1 MAETIGPVRKSE
13 TPART
18 QHLGSHIYTSTIR
31 ENSITVF
38 NRAESKNFP
47 PVRFLADFFFLVYNY
62 TMTTK
67 NDKEMSIKVDLRD
80 KYDRKA
86 LTFINGFHR
95 YGLISIK
102 KSFVDRRRKY
112 SSTVT
117 GPLKP
122 KYTRPFKKA
131 RAKAEF
137 NDFFALESN
146 ETKLS
151 GRSWTTYTHD
161 ISSQGVHVG
170 WHWRSRRRR

>member
-1 MAETIGPVRKSE
+1 
-13 TPART
+13 
-18 QHLGSHIYTSTIR
+18 
-31 ENSITVF
+31 
-38 NRAESKNFP
+38 
-47 PVRFLADFFFLVYNY
+47 
-62 TMTTK
+62 
-67 NDKEMSIKVDLRD
+67 MSIKVDLRD

-151 GRSWTTYTHD
+151 GRSWTTYAHD
-161 ISSQGVHVG
+161 ISSHATPTKKLNLRFFGYFLLNYGVHRG
-170 WHWRSRRRR
+170 LGEKGER

>member
-1 MAETIGPVRKSE
+1 MLPFASTVSGPQSMCYPPIPRRIKYLV
-13 TPART
+13 A
-18 QHLGSHIYTSTIR
+18 GSMMVCSRFYDEPSKNHHGIIYNIYIYTSTIR

-47 PVRFLADFFFLVYNY
+47 PVRFLTDFFFLVYNY

-112 SSTVT
+112 SSTV
-117 GPLKP
+117 G
-122 KYTRPFKKA
+122 
-131 RAKAEF
+131 
-137 NDFFALESN
+137 
-146 ETKLS
+146 
-151 GRSWTTYTHD
+151 
-161 ISSQGVHVG
+161 
-170 WHWRSRRRR
+170 